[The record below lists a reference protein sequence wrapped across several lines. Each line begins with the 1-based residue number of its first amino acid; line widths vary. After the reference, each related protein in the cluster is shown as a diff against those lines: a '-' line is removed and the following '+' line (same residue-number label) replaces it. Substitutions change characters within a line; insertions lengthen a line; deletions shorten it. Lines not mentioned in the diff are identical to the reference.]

1 MESSQRSAAQ
11 RSSSKETDTA
21 AAATAAAETYAA
33 TATAT
38 LAEGRAMCYI
48 YSISIRR
55 RQQHTHHTLI
65 LQVTSQQQ
73 RLRQQQSKQAAAQT
87 AALSRSAL
95 SLTRALFTWSLCT
108 AIGIYRIR
116 VIKVL
121 VQLSFVIFRSILLC
135 CQHSV
140 FLPFSPSPP
149 HRDCL
154 SASFSR
160 FYCLSNFLA
169 QLVIVVFHL
178 LCVCVSVCE
187 CGCAGVCVC
196 SNCVGQFL
204 SVAGGRNVHEN

>member
-1 MESSQRSAAQ
+1 MLRVTYQQASKKRGSVESSQRSAAQ
-11 RSSSKETDTA
+11 SSSSKETDTA

-48 YSISIRR
+48 YSISIQRR
-55 RQQHTHHTLI
+55 RRRRPQHTHHTLI

-73 RLRQQQSKQAAAQT
+73 RQRQQQSKQAAAQT

-140 FLPFSPSPP
+140 FCLSPRTPPPPFVTAFLLPF
-149 HRDCL
+149 HVFIA
-154 SASFSR
+154 SAIS
-160 FYCLSNFLA
+160 
-169 QLVIVVFHL
+169 
-178 LCVCVSVCE
+178 
-187 CGCAGVCVC
+187 
-196 SNCVGQFL
+196 
-204 SVAGGRNVHEN
+204 

>member
-11 RSSSKETDTA
+11 SSSSSSKETDTA

-55 RQQHTHHTLI
+55 RRRRRPQHTHHTLI

-140 FLPFSPSPP
+140 FCLSPRPPRIMTAFLLPFQPQQF
-149 HRDCL
+149 L
-154 SASFSR
+154 SSTC
-160 FYCLSNFLA
+160 YCCVSSA
-169 QLVIVVFHL
+169 
-178 LCVCVSVCE
+178 LCVCV
-187 CGCAGVCVC
+187 
-196 SNCVGQFL
+196 
-204 SVAGGRNVHEN
+204 

>member
-1 MESSQRSAAQ
+1 
-11 RSSSKETDTA
+11 
-21 AAATAAAETYAA
+21 
-33 TATAT
+33 
-38 LAEGRAMCYI
+38 MCYI

-55 RQQHTHHTLI
+55 RRRRPQHTHHTLI

-140 FLPFSPSPP
+140 FCLSPRSPP
-149 HRDCL
+149 SLRDCP

-178 LCVCVSVCE
+178 LCVCVSAGVRV
-187 CGCAGVCVC
+187 CAGVCVS

-204 SVAGGRNVHEN
+204 SVAGGRKRARKLIQCVNKTKQLRETKLNSCLKLLLTLLDSES